1 MQYKVGDRVIATDN
15 LGIHENEP
23 GTIVNLWFDM
33 SHPTPYAVKF
43 DNDGCE
49 FLWSQVHS
57 LTHHNKKIVITT
69 DGKTTLARLYE
80 DGKVVKNATAKC
92 HADDEF
98 NFNTG
103 AEIAFN
109 RLIGKS
115 IVEEATPKY
124 YNGKVVCVSSIGDGF
139 TVGKVYEFKE
149 GTVLDNDFVE
159 RPAHGHKITSLDEKY
174 MQNWTY
180 KFIPYVE

>member
-1 MQYKVGDRVIATDN
+1 MQYKIGDRVIASDN
-15 LGIHENEP
+15 IGIYKNEP
-23 GTIVNLWFDM
+23 GTIVKLWFDM
-33 SHPTPYAVKF
+33 NHPTPYAVKF

-49 FLWSQVHS
+49 YLWSEVHS
-57 LTHHNKKIVITT
+57 LIPHNQKIVITT

-80 DGKVVKNATAKC
+80 DGKIVKKATAKC

-115 IVEEATPKY
+115 IVEEAKPKY
-124 YNGKVVCVSSIGDGF
+124 YNGKVVCVSSNGDGF

-149 GTVLDNDFVE
+149 GIVLDNDFVE
-159 RPAHGHKITSLDEKY
+159 RPPHERLFLHTISVL
-174 MQNWTY
+174 
-180 KFIPYVE
+180 